1 MRKIDQH
8 CTELEKQLLWANVM
22 QSRKEVNLKE
32 NSLDD
37 KNMKKQELMLLKSN
51 TGQAGGGRKAKSR
64 VVQRN

>member
-37 KNMKKQELMLLKSN
+37 KNMKKQELMLLK
-51 TGQAGGGRKAKSR
+51 
-64 VVQRN
+64 